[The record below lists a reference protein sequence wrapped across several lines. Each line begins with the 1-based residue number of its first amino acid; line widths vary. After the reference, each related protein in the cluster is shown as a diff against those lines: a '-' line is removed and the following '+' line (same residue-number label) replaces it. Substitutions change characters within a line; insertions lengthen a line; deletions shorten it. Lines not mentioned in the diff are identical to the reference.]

1 MAQRLG
7 SQSSVNITHHLEEM
21 HFPASKA
28 DLLIHA
34 RDNGAGQDT
43 LEALEFFPNGEEF
56 KSLADVL
63 KVLGKADRR
72 RWEDG
77 DKLDP
82 ISFMRRYRKER

>member
-43 LEALEFFPNGEEF
+43 LEALEFF
-56 KSLADVL
+56 SWW
-63 KVLGKADRR
+63 RR
-72 RWEDG
+72 R
-77 DKLDP
+77 
-82 ISFMRRYRKER
+82 

>member
-43 LEALEFFPNGEEF
+43 LEALKSFPNGEEF

-63 KVLGKADRR
+63 KVLGKADQVPQTGILTASHNVETAR
-72 RWEDG
+72 
-77 DKLDP
+77 
-82 ISFMRRYRKER
+82 